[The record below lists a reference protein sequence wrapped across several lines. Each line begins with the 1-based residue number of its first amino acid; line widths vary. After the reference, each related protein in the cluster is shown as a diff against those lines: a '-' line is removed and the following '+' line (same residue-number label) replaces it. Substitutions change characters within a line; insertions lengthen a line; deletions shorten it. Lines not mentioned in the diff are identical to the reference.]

1 MVALCATL
9 AAEGLALSYQA
20 AWEGSLAL
28 LHQLRHVAAI
38 RAGMTCW
45 FVHPDEPDTEAT
57 LTALERLRNEWV
69 GMMDSLDDGS
79 G

>member
-9 AAEGLALSYQA
+9 AAESLVPSYQA
-20 AWEGSLAL
+20 AWQGSLAI

-45 FVHPDEPDTEAT
+45 YIHPDEPDTEAT